1 MPITNLNDLAAAMK
15 AGMIYSNVH
24 SVAFPNGVARGQMT
38 LTSQM
43 STSTSSGCM
52 LSGNGSATSGW
63 YDGNHV
69 WHSCDGNGGNGGN
82 NCVGAAS
89 TSLGWYDV
97 HGNWH
102 ACNGNGG
109 NGGSGGSTTPPINI
123 PGIGGLGS
131 SINGLLS
138 KIFGQVNHI
147 LETFIPAD
155 TNVPALRTERTR

>member
-1 MPITNLNDLAAAMK
+1 
-15 AGMIYSNVH
+15 MIYSNVH